1 MSEAI
6 DLHTEIKEKVLK
18 IFSENDAVT
27 VATTGGELSPW
38 AAGAY
43 FATDDLKI
51 YLLLETH
58 GKSFANIKENRHVAV
73 CISKNDAMKD
83 FLQASGKAVILS
95 DSEEPEVR
103 ELIVKKMPWFKT
115 YTPVTP
121 VRIDVKKFYVSSF
134 ESSWFPA
141 KELEVS

>member
-1 MSEAI
+1 MSEV
-6 DLHTEIKEKVLK
+6 LEVQQEIKERILK
-18 IFSENDAVT
+18 IFSENDAIT
-27 VATTGGELSPW
+27 IATTGGEHSPW
-38 AAGAY
+38 IAGAY
-43 FATDDLKI
+43 FATDDLTI

-58 GKSFANIKENRHVAV
+58 GKSFANIKKNNEIAV

-83 FLQASGKAVILS
+83 FLQASGDAVILS
-95 DSEEPEVR
+95 DSEEPDVR

-121 VRIDVKKFYVSSF
+121 VRLDIKKFYVSSL

>member
-1 MSEAI
+1 
-6 DLHTEIKEKVLK
+6 
-18 IFSENDAVT
+18 
-27 VATTGGELSPW
+27 
-38 AAGAY
+38 
-43 FATDDLKI
+43 
-51 YLLLETH
+51 
-58 GKSFANIKENRHVAV
+58 
-73 CISKNDAMKD
+73 MKD
-83 FLQASGKAVILS
+83 FLQASGEAVILS

-121 VRIDVKKFYVSSF
+121 VRVDVKKFFVSSL

>member
-1 MSEAI
+1 MSEVI
-6 DLHTEIKEKVLK
+6 DIQAEVKEKILK
-18 IFSENDAVT
+18 IFLENDAVSL
-27 VATTGGELSPW
+27 ATTGGENSPW
-38 AAGAY
+38 VAGAY

-58 GKSFANIKENRHVAV
+58 GKSFANIKTNNNVAV

-83 FLQASGKAVILS
+83 FLQASGEAVILS
-95 DSEEPEVR
+95 DSEETGVR
-103 ELIVKKMPWFKT
+103 EIFLKKMPWFKT
-115 YTPVTP
+115 FTPVTP
-121 VRIDVKKFYVSSF
+121 VRLEIKKFYVSSL

>member
-1 MSEAI
+1 MSEV
-6 DLHTEIKEKVLK
+6 LEVQQEVKERILK
-18 IFSENDAVT
+18 IFNENDAIT
-27 VATTGGELSPW
+27 IATTGGETSPW
-38 AAGAY
+38 IAGAY

-58 GKSFANIKENRHVAV
+58 GKSFANIKKNNKIAV

-83 FLQASGKAVILS
+83 FLQASGEAVELS
-95 DSEEPEVR
+95 ESEEPEVR
-103 ELIVKKMPWFKT
+103 EKIVKKMPWFKT

-121 VRIDVKKFYVSSF
+121 VRLDIKKFYVSSL

-141 KELEVS
+141 KEFEV

>member
-1 MSEAI
+1 MSEVLE
-6 DLHTEIKEKVLK
+6 DQQEVKEKILK
-18 IFSENDAVT
+18 VFNENDAIT
-27 VATTGGELSPW
+27 IATTGGETSPW
-38 AAGAY
+38 IAGAY

-58 GKSFANIKENRHVAV
+58 GKSLANIKKNNKIAV

-83 FLQASGKAVILS
+83 FLQESGEAVEIS
-95 DSEEPEVR
+95 ESEEPEVR
-103 ELIVKKMPWFKT
+103 KKKKKKMPWFKT

-121 VRIDVKKFYVSSF
+121 VRLDIKKFYVSSL

-141 KELEVS
+141 KELEV